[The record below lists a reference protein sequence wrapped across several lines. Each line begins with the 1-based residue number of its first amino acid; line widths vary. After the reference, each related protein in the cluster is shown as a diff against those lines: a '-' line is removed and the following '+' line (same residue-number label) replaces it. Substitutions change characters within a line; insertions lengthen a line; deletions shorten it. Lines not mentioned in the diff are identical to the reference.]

1 MSNVAAFLMVASG
14 ALCLTGAI
22 AAKNRLGG
30 AASALMLTAMIDLAY
45 TAVLPPV
52 ALSGA
57 LLIVGMVMA
66 ASLRLSPSPVRQRTA
81 PVPTELSSGIGGV
94 EGASHEGSAPLPS
107 DGGDRP
113 ISGAASDAHGTKG
126 SRLAFFPRLGRTAA
140 VSSVITYPIMAWQ
153 VLNHGA
159 HGGSHHA
166 AAAGGHGHHKV
177 TIDPSAIHTV
187 MAGGVVVL
195 SVLLVLCAVQAISHS
210 RRALM
215 LECLGMA
222 TMISVMQFL
231 H

>member
-52 ALSGA
+52 AWSGA
-57 LLIVGMVMA
+57 LLVSGLIIA
-66 ASLRLSPSPVRQRTA
+66 ASLRPASGPLVQQRA
-81 PVPTELSSGIGGV
+81 PVPAELSSGMGGV
-94 EGASHEGSAPLPS
+94 EGASHEVSVPPPCG
-107 DGGDRP
+107 GGDRP
-113 ISGAASDAHGTKG
+113 TSDAPG
-126 SRLAFFPRLGRTAA
+126 SHRPRLRFFPRLGRTAA
-140 VSSVITYPIMAWQ
+140 VCSAITYPIMAWQ

-159 HGGSHHA
+159 HGGSHHV
-166 AAAGGHGHHKV
+166 AAAGGHGHHER
-177 TIDPSAIHTV
+177 TFDPSAIHAVIT
-187 MAGGVVVL
+187 AGVSVL
-195 SVLLVLCAVQAISHS
+195 VVLLVLCAVQSIS
-210 RRALM
+210 RRRWALT

-222 TMISVMQFL
+222 AMISVMQFL